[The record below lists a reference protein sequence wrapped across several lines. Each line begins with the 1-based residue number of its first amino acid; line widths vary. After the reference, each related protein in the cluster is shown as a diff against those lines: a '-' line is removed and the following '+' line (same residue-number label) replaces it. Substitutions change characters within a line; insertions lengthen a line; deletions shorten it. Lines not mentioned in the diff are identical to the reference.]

1 MSSKKNRR
9 KTVVKKND
17 EPAVQENP
25 IDKIRQM
32 EAELETLKKGRIKE
46 LLAQRETIEKELR
59 QLGYVAREAAPTA
72 PKAEAKPKAK
82 TTGKKRGR
90 QPGSVVKCSI
100 CGQEGHTKRTHDR
113 YVAEQA
119 AAEPAQA

>member
-1 MSSKKNRR
+1 MSNKKNRR

-46 LLAQRETIEKELR
+46 LLSQREAIDKELR
-59 QLGYVAREAAPTA
+59 QLGHGTREIVPKMEAEKPAKA
-72 PKAEAKPKAK
+72 PKKITRKRDPNKPCPICGE
-82 TTGKKRGR
+82 TGHDARRHRGDKKR
-90 QPGSVVKCSI
+90 
-100 CGQEGHTKRTHDR
+100 
-113 YVAEQA
+113 AQA
-119 AAEPAQA
+119 ATA